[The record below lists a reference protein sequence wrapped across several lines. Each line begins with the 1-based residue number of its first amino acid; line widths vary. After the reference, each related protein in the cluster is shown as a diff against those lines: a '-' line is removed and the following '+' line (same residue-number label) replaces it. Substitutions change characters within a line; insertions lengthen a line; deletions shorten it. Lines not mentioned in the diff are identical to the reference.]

1 MKFNWKNLFLLLFA
15 VFSLAGSVAGPAIGQ
30 DSVDPVSQTSILSV
44 HGTGSVSLVPDMVR
58 IEIGVN
64 KTASSAQEAINQNT
78 EVVQAMKAA
87 LLNIGIEDKDIST
100 SSYNLYTTNLP
111 ESGTDEENALQFVV
125 NYSFYIVVRDLDNL
139 NEVLD
144 ACFDSGANSLYGMV
158 FTSSSQPEAVIEA
171 RDLAIDAAKQ
181 EAEQIAAK
189 LGRTLGN
196 VKAFSVR
203 DSALEDN
210 ASVYEVKMT
219 QSAPIQSGYQIIS
232 VTVDMD
238 FILQ

>member
-1 MKFNWKNLFLLLFA
+1 MKFNWKNLFLLLA

-30 DSVDPVSQTSILSV
+30 DSVSPVSQTSILSV

-58 IEIGVN
+58 IQIGVT
-64 KTASSAQEAINQNT
+64 KTALSAQEAINQNT

-100 SSYNLYTTNLP
+100 SSYNLYTTN
-111 ESGTDEENALQFVV
+111 SGTDEDNALQFVV
-125 NYSFYIVVRDLDNL
+125 NYDFYIVVRDLDNL

-144 ACFDSGANSLYGMV
+144 ACFDSGANSLYGMD
-158 FTSSSQPEAVIEA
+158 FTSSSQPEALIEA

-189 LGRTLGN
+189 LGKTLGN
-196 VKAFSVR
+196 VKSFSVR

-210 ASVYEVKMT
+210 APAYEVKMT
-219 QSAPIQSGYQIIS
+219 QSAPVQSGYQILS